1 VVELMLSSRLC
12 LPVEIDSRTS
22 GGGGDTWRHVTKRNE
37 NGRSEEEKPVATIK
51 HQKSI
56 FIHFK
61 YGA

>member
-1 VVELMLSSRLC
+1 